1 MCCKIVDTYSKNQT
15 NKQTETKPTLR
26 SGAMC
31 TQEKELFSPLVHID
45 IVRSLHL
52 NTLRDIET
60 NQIYNVVH
68 FLIDRILLSS
78 K

>member
-1 MCCKIVDTYSKNQT
+1 MIRKWYNVYT
-15 NKQTETKPTLR
+15 R
-26 SGAMC
+26 
-31 TQEKELFSPLVHID
+31 EKELVSLLVHID

-52 NTLRDIET
+52 NTLQDIET

-68 FLIDRILLSS
+68 FLIDRIVLSS

>member
-1 MCCKIVDTYSKNQT
+1 MI
-15 NKQTETKPTLR
+15 TKWYNVYTR
-26 SGAMC
+26 
-31 TQEKELFSPLVHID
+31 EKELVSLLVHID

-52 NTLRDIET
+52 NTLQDIET

-68 FLIDRILLSS
+68 FLIDRIVLSS